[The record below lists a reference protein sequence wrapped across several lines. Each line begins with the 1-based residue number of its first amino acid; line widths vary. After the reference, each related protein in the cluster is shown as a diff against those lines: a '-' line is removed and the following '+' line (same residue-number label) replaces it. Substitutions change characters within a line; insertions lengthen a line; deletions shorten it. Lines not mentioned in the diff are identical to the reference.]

1 MFFRINFKIKFQ
13 SAFVLFFFLIEFF
26 LIIIFFNSITSLS
39 YTQMAMVSIVQ
50 LILNLLALKFLVK
63 LDFISIPCMFVLFTC
78 IFHCGEILK
87 YGFDMP
93 GTDYFPLEIYASNFE
108 ISKAF
113 IFYLLSQVFLFLGIG
128 VSIKPSQNSIYRI
141 NQLSMKLPRDSK
153 KTGKIL
159 FGIGILPRL
168 FLDVYQL
175 YISSKSGYM
184 ALFTENIPQFVS
196 TLAFFFDA
204 GAIYLLISESNKEKT
219 TTIFWCVLLYKAF
232 TMLSGSRQDKVCFL
246 LIWIYIYYL
255 IKSKLNIRKILV
267 LIIMS
272 FLGFYFISS
281 IGAGRVN
288 SNIEFGGFLST
299 INTLSYTIGS
309 SLSEFGSAF
318 NTLVLAVKYTPSN
331 ISYGFGLSF
340 VAAIVSCVP
349 LLVSKIPLL
358 ADKTIFITQLPGS
371 IYHSLGGSFLGELF
385 YNFSWTGPVFC
396 ILIGSIL
403 GKSHY
408 GIKSKDNN
416 LSNVACLY
424 SAIVTAMFLY
434 VRGYATDMGQKIIWL
449 SILLLILKSKEK
461 KKISFNSN
469 S

>member
-1 MFFRINFKIKFQ
+1 MFFRNNFNIKIQ
-13 SAFVLFFFLIEFF
+13 SAFVFYFFLIEFLF
-26 LIIIFFNSITSLS
+26 IIIFLNLITSFS
-39 YTQMAMVSIVQ
+39 YTQMAIVSIVQ
-50 LILNLLALKFLVK
+50 LILNLMALKFLVK
-63 LDFISIPCMFVLFTC
+63 LDFISIPCMFVLFTF

-87 YGFDMP
+87 YGFDIP
-93 GTDYFPLEIYASNFE
+93 GTDYFPLELYASNFE

-113 IFYLLSQVFLFLGIG
+113 IFYLLSQAFIFLGIG
-128 VSIKPSQNSIYRI
+128 VSIKTIQNSIYRI
-141 NQLSMKLPRDSK
+141 NQLSMKLPKDSK
-153 KTGKIL
+153 NTGRIL
-159 FGIGILPRL
+159 FGIGIIPRL

-175 YISSKSGYM
+175 YISSRGGYM

-204 GAIYLLISESNKEKT
+204 GVIYLLISESDKKKT
-219 TTIFWCVLLYKAF
+219 TTIFWGVLLYKAF

-255 IKSKLNIRKILV
+255 IKNKLNIKKTLV

-288 SNIEFGGFLST
+288 SDIEFGGFLST
-299 INTLSYTIGS
+299 INTFSYTIGS

-318 NTLVLAVKYTPSN
+318 NTLVLAVKYTPFN
-331 ISYGFGLSF
+331 ISYGYGLSF

-349 LLVSKIPLL
+349 LLVARIPLL

-385 YNFSWTGPVFC
+385 YNFSWIGPVFC
-396 ILIGSIL
+396 IFIGSIL

-408 GIKSKDNN
+408 GIKNKDNN

-424 SAIVTAMFLY
+424 SVIGTAMFLY
-434 VRGYATDMGQKIIWL
+434 VRGYVTDMGQKIIWL
-449 SILLLILKSKEK
+449 SILLIILKSKEK
-461 KKISFNSN
+461 KRSSFN
-469 S
+469 

>member
-1 MFFRINFKIKFQ
+1 MFFRNNFNIKIQ
-13 SAFVLFFFLIEFF
+13 SAFVFYFFLIEFLF
-26 LIIIFFNSITSLS
+26 IIIFLNLITSFS
-39 YTQMAMVSIVQ
+39 YTQMAIVSIVQ
-50 LILNLLALKFLVK
+50 LILNLMALKFLVK
-63 LDFISIPCMFVLFTC
+63 LDFISIPCMFVLFTF

-87 YGFDMP
+87 YGFDIP
-93 GTDYFPLEIYASNFE
+93 GTDYFPLELYASNFE

-113 IFYLLSQVFLFLGIG
+113 IFYLLSQAFIFLGIG
-128 VSIKPSQNSIYRI
+128 VSIKPSQNLIYRI
-141 NQLSMKLPRDSK
+141 NQLSMKLPKDSK
-153 KTGKIL
+153 NTGRIL
-159 FGIGILPRL
+159 FGIGIIPRL

-175 YISSKSGYM
+175 YISSRGGYM

-204 GAIYLLISESNKEKT
+204 GVIYLLISESDKKKT
-219 TTIFWCVLLYKAF
+219 TTIFWGVLLYKAF

-255 IKSKLNIRKILV
+255 IKNKLNIKKTLV

-288 SNIEFGGFLST
+288 SDIEFGGFLST
-299 INTLSYTIGS
+299 INTFSYTIGS

-318 NTLVLAVKYTPSN
+318 NTLVLAVKYTPFN
-331 ISYGFGLSF
+331 ISYGYGLSF

-349 LLVSKIPLL
+349 LLVARIPLL

-385 YNFSWTGPVFC
+385 YNFSWIGPVFC
-396 ILIGSIL
+396 IFIGSIL

-408 GIKSKDNN
+408 GIKNKDNN

-424 SAIVTAMFLY
+424 SVIGTAMFLY
-434 VRGYATDMGQKIIWL
+434 VRGYVTDMGQKIIWL
-449 SILLLILKSKEK
+449 SILLIILKSKEK
-461 KKISFNSN
+461 KRSSFN
-469 S
+469 

>member
-1 MFFRINFKIKFQ
+1 MFFRNNFNIKIQ
-13 SAFVLFFFLIEFF
+13 SAFVFYFFLIEFLF
-26 LIIIFFNSITSLS
+26 IIIFLNLITSFS
-39 YTQMAMVSIVQ
+39 YTQMAIVSIVQ
-50 LILNLLALKFLVK
+50 LILNLMALKFLVK
-63 LDFISIPCMFVLFTC
+63 LDFISIPCMFVLFTF

-87 YGFDMP
+87 YGFDIP
-93 GTDYFPLEIYASNFE
+93 GTDYFPLELYASNFE

-113 IFYLLSQVFLFLGIG
+113 IFYLLSQAFIFLGIG

-141 NQLSMKLPRDSK
+141 NQLSMKLPKDSK
-153 KTGKIL
+153 NTGRIL
-159 FGIGILPRL
+159 FGIGIIPRL

-175 YISSKSGYM
+175 YISSRGGYM

-204 GAIYLLISESNKEKT
+204 GVIYLLISESDKKKT
-219 TTIFWCVLLYKAF
+219 TTIFWGVLLYKAF

-255 IKSKLNIRKILV
+255 IKNKLNIKKTLV

-288 SNIEFGGFLST
+288 SDIEFGGFLST
-299 INTLSYTIGS
+299 INTFSYTIGS

-318 NTLVLAVKYTPSN
+318 NTLVLAVKYTPFN
-331 ISYGFGLSF
+331 ISYGYGLSF

-349 LLVSKIPLL
+349 LLVARIPLL
-358 ADKTIFITQLPGS
+358 ADKTIFITQLPGC

-385 YNFSWTGPVFC
+385 YNFSWIGPVFC
-396 ILIGSIL
+396 IFIGSIL

-408 GIKSKDNN
+408 GIKNKDNN

-424 SAIVTAMFLY
+424 SVIGTAMFLY
-434 VRGYATDMGQKIIWL
+434 VRGYVTDMGQKIIWL
-449 SILLLILKSKEK
+449 SILLIILKSKEK
-461 KKISFNSN
+461 KRSSFN
-469 S
+469 